1 MALLSKGDHFCA
13 DEHNGLVIGVAVE
26 VSDHDSGI
34 HFHAKDQLLSS
45 QHGCMTITL
54 EDVKYV
60 LPPMRAAWIP
70 KGVSHNAQSTNV
82 AQYRSLYF
90 DPSLTERLPRKIRI
104 FDVTP
109 LMRILIERMSFWP
122 FDKPESEQ
130 INTLNLFIEELNDSE
145 DVYLQLPLP
154 KDYRLQ
160 SWIAKIDDEAFTA
173 PSLAKL
179 SQLVGASEKT
189 VTRIFNRET
198 GMPYQSWRQQ
208 WRLLGAIE
216 LLSSGMRLSDVAH
229 RLEFS
234 SDSAFI
240 YFFRQKTGTT
250 PMSYLNNEPSF
261 GGSQLK

>member
-1 MALLSKGDHFCA
+1 MALLSENHNFCA
-13 DEHNGLVIGVAVE
+13 DELDGLVIGVATDRSV
-26 VSDHDSGI
+26 HDSGV
-34 HFHAKDQLLSS
+34 HFHEKDQLLSS

-54 EDVKYV
+54 ENIKYV

-70 KGVSHNAQSTNV
+70 KGVLHNAQSTNV

-90 DPSLTERLPRKIRI
+90 DPSLAARLPRKIRI

-109 LMRILIERMSFWP
+109 LMRLLIERMAFWP
-122 FDKPESEQ
+122 FEKPENEQ
-130 INTLNLFIEELNDSE
+130 VNTLNLFIEELNNSK

-173 PSLAKL
+173 PSLASL

-189 VTRIFNRET
+189 ITRIFNRET

-216 LLSSGMRLSDVAH
+216 LLSSGSRIPEVADRLG
-229 RLEFS
+229 FS

-240 YFFRQKTGTT
+240 YFFRQKTGQT
-250 PMSYLNNEPSF
+250 PMNFMNDY
-261 GGSQLK
+261 